1 MGPNFDNFAND
12 PKLHARLTKESHA
25 ALYELAEKDDRFA
38 VVVCPD
44 DDSDSW
50 EPIVCVID
58 LTNDEST
65 DQPYVIILDHSDLGD
80 FDGDPTEIEKLEP
93 KCQAIG
99 FADVLRRIDAQ
110 IREN

>member
-1 MGPNFDNFAND
+1 MGPNFNNFAND
-12 PKLHARLTKESHA
+12 PKLHARLATESQV
-25 ALYELAEKDDRFA
+25 ALYELVEKDDRFA
-38 VVVCPD
+38 VVICPD

-65 DQPYVIILDHSDLGD
+65 DQPYVIILDHSDLSDLSD
-80 FDGDPTEIEKLEP
+80 FNESQLEQ
-93 KCQAIG
+93 KCQTID